1 MHNGTEVVD
10 HEAVQLPLLDE
21 SLPQPLHSHR
31 VQLLTVVIQHL
42 LQLQGNGGRGGGGGG
57 GGHGWMDGW
66 MSVYSLDCIAKSSW
80 VYVHG

>member
-21 SLPQPLHSHR
+21 SLAQPLHSHR

-42 LQLQGNGGRGGGGGG
+42 LQLQGNGGSGGGGGG
-57 GGHGWMDGW
+57 MDGW